1 MQNPYSNAP
10 DEQAG
15 EFFRLAL
22 AFLSKHQIPPTPVN
36 YQLAY
41 DYISGKNKQLTTM
54 LDDYIG
60 ESPVVSAESL
70 WHVYQTFYKLD
81 IANLEK
87 MRQELRHLIANIQN
101 EFKRSGG
108 TITGFSNRLDTFASV
123 LDSETNPEIISS
135 EVDSMVNDT
144 HSAAQSQKQFNSQ
157 MSDIMEEVGALR
169 KEIEQIKE
177 ESLTDALTGI
187 SNRRAFDQLLEKSI
201 ESATNQKSPLSLLL
215 IDIDHFKRFND
226 NFGHLV
232 GDKVLWFLGKT
243 LKRCI
248 KGRDIAARFGGEEFA
263 VILPHTSHVGAK
275 VIAEMIRKSI
285 SAIELQDKEKG
296 KSYGKITASIGVSE
310 YLPGEASSTLIHRCD
325 QGLYQAKKQGRN
337 RVIVS

>member
-1 MQNPYSNAP
+1 MHNPYSKAP
-10 DEQAG
+10 DAQAG

-41 DYISGKNKQLTTM
+41 EYVSGKNKALKTL

-60 ESPVVSAESL
+60 KSAVVSAESL
-70 WHVYQTFYKLD
+70 WSIYQQFYKQDL
-81 IANLEK
+81 ATLEN

-108 TITGFSNRLDTFASV
+108 TITGFSNRLDMFASV
-123 LDSETNPEIISS
+123 LNSETNQETISS
-135 EVDSMVNDT
+135 EVDSMVHDT
-144 HSAAQSQKQFNSQ
+144 HSAAESQRQFNSQ
-157 MSDIMEEVGALR
+157 MTDIMHEVGSLR

-187 SNRRAFDQLLEKSI
+187 SNRRAFDKLLEKSI
-201 ESATNQKSPLSLLL
+201 ASAADQNSPLSLLL
-215 IDIDHFKRFND
+215 IDIDHFKQFND

-232 GDKVLWFLGKT
+232 GDKVLRFLGKT

-248 KGRDIAARFGGEEFA
+248 KGQDIAARFGGEEFA
-263 VILPHTSHVGAK
+263 VILPYTNHTGAK

-285 SAIELQDKEKG
+285 YAIDLQDKEKSR
-296 KSYGKITASIGVSE
+296 SYGKITASIGVSE
-310 YLPGEASSTLIHRCD
+310 YLSGEASNTFIQRCD
-325 QGLYQAKKQGRN
+325 QGLYQAKKAGRN
-337 RVIVS
+337 RVVVS

>member
-1 MQNPYSNAP
+1 MHNPYIQDP

-41 DYISGKNKQLTTM
+41 DYVCGNNKQLKTM
-54 LDDYIG
+54 LDDYTGQSDAISS
-60 ESPVVSAESL
+60 ENL
-70 WHVYQTFYKLD
+70 WQVYQQFYTQD
-81 IANLEK
+81 IATLEN

-108 TITGFSNRLDTFASV
+108 TITGFSNRLDMFASV
-123 LDSETNPEIISS
+123 LNSETRQQDLSS
-135 EVDSMVNDT
+135 EVDSMIHDT
-144 HSAAQSQKQFNSQ
+144 KSVAESQRQFTSQ
-157 MSDIMEEVGALR
+157 MSDILNEVGSLR
-169 KEIEQIKE
+169 REIEQIKE

-187 SNRRAFDQLLEKSI
+187 SNRRAFDNILEKSI
-201 ESATNQKSPLSLLL
+201 ESSIDQNSPLSLLL
-215 IDIDHFKRFND
+215 IDIDHFKQFND

-232 GDKVLWFLGKT
+232 GDKVLRFLGKT

-248 KGRDIAARFGGEEFA
+248 KGQDIAARFGGEEFA
-263 VILPHTSHVGAK
+263 VILPHTSHIGAK
-275 VIAEMIRKSI
+275 VIAEMIRKAI

-310 YLPGEASSTLIHRCD
+310 HLPQEASSTLIQRCD
-325 QGLYQAKKQGRN
+325 QGLYQAKKEGRN
-337 RVIVS
+337 RVVVT

>member
-1 MQNPYSNAP
+1 MNNPYSKAP

-22 AFLSKHQIPPTPVN
+22 AFLSKHKIAPTPVN

-41 DYISGKNKQLTTM
+41 DYVSGKNKQLQTL
-54 LDDYIG
+54 LDEHIG
-60 ESPVVSAESL
+60 VSETVSPENL
-70 WHVYQTFYKLD
+70 WHVYQQFYQQD
-81 IANLEK
+81 IATLEN
-87 MRQELRHLIANIQN
+87 MRQELRQLIANIQN

-108 TITGFSNRLDTFASV
+108 TITGYSNRLDMFASV
-123 LDSETNPEIISS
+123 LNSEPSQEEMTS
-135 EVDSMVNDT
+135 EVDSMIHDT
-144 HSAAQSQKQFNSQ
+144 NSVAESQRQFNSQ
-157 MSDIMEEVGALR
+157 MTDIISEVESLR
-169 KEIEQIKE
+169 SEIEQIKE

-187 SNRRAFDQLLEKSI
+187 SNRRAFDNILEKSLQ
-201 ESATNQKSPLSLLL
+201 SANDQNSPLSLLL

-232 GDKVLWFLGKT
+232 GDKVLRFLGKT

-248 KGRDIAARFGGEEFA
+248 KGQDIAARFGGEEFA
-263 VILPHTSHVGAK
+263 VILPYTSHIGAK

-285 SAIELQDKEKG
+285 SAIELQDKEKK

-310 YLPGEASSTLIHRCD
+310 YLPNEASSTLIQRCD
-325 QGLYQAKKQGRN
+325 LALYQAKKEGRN
-337 RVIVS
+337 RVIVN